1 MLMSG
6 PGFIRIERGSDGAH
20 VLKLNKVPRYAH
32 FCIILSELGNF
43 MYVYNCRLAVKCY
56 FFYKILYIFI
66 HFWNLKH
73 TFIIFRRPSW
83 ILAVILNLFMVI
95 RVQNIS

>member
-1 MLMSG
+1 MSG

-43 MYVYNCRLAVKCY
+43 KYVFNCRLAVK
-56 FFYKILYIFI
+56 
-66 HFWNLKH
+66 
-73 TFIIFRRPSW
+73 
-83 ILAVILNLFMVI
+83 
-95 RVQNIS
+95 

>member
-20 VLKLNKVPRYAH
+20 VFKLNKVPRYAH

-43 MYVYNCRLAVKCY
+43 KYVFNCR
-56 FFYKILYIFI
+56 
-66 HFWNLKH
+66 
-73 TFIIFRRPSW
+73 
-83 ILAVILNLFMVI
+83 
-95 RVQNIS
+95 

>member
-6 PGFIRIERGSDGAH
+6 PGFIRIERGSDVAH
-20 VLKLNKVPRYAH
+20 VLKLNKVTRHAH

-43 MYVYNCRLAVKCY
+43 MYVFNCRLAVKCY
-56 FFYKILYIFI
+56 FFTKCCTFSSIFGIL
-66 HFWNLKH
+66 N
-73 TFIIFRRPSW
+73 TFFIFRRQSW